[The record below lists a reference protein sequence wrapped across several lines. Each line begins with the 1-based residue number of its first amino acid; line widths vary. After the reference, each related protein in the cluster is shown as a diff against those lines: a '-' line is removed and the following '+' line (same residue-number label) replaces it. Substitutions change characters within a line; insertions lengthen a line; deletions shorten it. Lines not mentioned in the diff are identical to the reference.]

1 MRLMVR
7 LQQLIT
13 LVCLLSRQAGYLLLV
28 QLVLMATL
36 VQLVLMATLV
46 QLVLMVIMAVTL
58 LMAQQAVMA

>member
-28 QLVLMATL
+28 QLVLMAP
-36 VQLVLMATLV
+36 LV
-46 QLVLMVIMAVTL
+46 QLVLMVRMAVTL
-58 LMAQQAVMA
+58 MLAQQAVMA

>member
-36 VQLVLMATLV
+36 VQLVLM
-46 QLVLMVIMAVTL
+46 VIMAVTL

>member
-13 LVCLLSRQAGYLLLV
+13 LVCLLNRQAGYLLLV
-28 QLVLMATL
+28 QLVIL
-36 VQLVLMATLV
+36 ATLV

>member
-28 QLVLMATL
+28 QLVLM
-36 VQLVLMATLV
+36 VR
-46 QLVLMVIMAVTL
+46 MAVTL
-58 LMAQQAVMA
+58 MLAQQAVMA